1 MNRILVIE
9 DELAVREN
17 LVELLEAEGFETIA
31 APNGNI
37 GIQKALSESPDLIL
51 CDMMMPEVDGYGV
64 LTNLREEPATAT
76 IPFIFLTAKSAK
88 SDFRQGMDL
97 GADDYITKP
106 FTRAE
111 LLSAIM
117 SRLTRQSLLKKYLS
131 TKADAKTLSPEI
143 QHIEI
148 ALNQALASQESDIFP
163 VRYKPIV
170 DIQSRQV
177 IALESFLYWQSQDL
191 GLISPPELIPLA
203 ELTNLVP
210 SLGVRSIEAVCEQQ
224 QIWQESNQ
232 INLPVSVNISAGF
245 FNQPNFVQTISQIL
259 NKYNLSASDLRLEIT
274 ENIMMQDIN
283 SAIFTIN
290 ELRSMGIKVAV
301 DDFGSGNSSL
311 IYLKQLPVHML
322 KIDPYFIH
330 NISNDSQK
338 SAITTALIQ
347 MGHNLKLQIIAQ
359 GVDSTSELNFVLKN
373 NCNAAQGSLF
383 DQALSPVELQ
393 KALVKGYKNVVD

>member
-1 MNRILVIE
+1 MNKILVIE

-31 APNGNI
+31 APNGHI
-37 GIQKALSESPDLIL
+37 GIQKAMAETPDLIL

-64 LTNLREEPATAT
+64 LTNLREEPSTAT

-117 SRLTRQSLLKKYLS
+117 GRLSKQSLLKKYLS
-131 TKADAKTLSPEI
+131 AKADTKVLSPEI
-143 QHIEI
+143 QYIEI
-148 ALNQALASQESDIFP
+148 SLSNALSSPESDVFP
-163 VRYKPIV
+163 IRYKPIV
-170 DIQSRQV
+170 DIQSHQI

-191 GLISPPELIPLA
+191 GLVSPPELIPLA
-203 ELTNLVP
+203 ELTNLVA
-210 SLGVRSIEAVCEQQ
+210 SLGKRSIEAVCEQQ
-224 QIWQESNQ
+224 QIWQQSGY
-232 INLPVSVNISAGF
+232 INVPVSVNISAGF
-245 FNQPNFVQTISQIL
+245 FNQPDFVQIVSQVL
-259 NKYNLSASDLRLEIT
+259 NEYNLSASDLQLEIT
-274 ENIMMQDIN
+274 ENIIMQDIN

-290 ELRSMGIKVAV
+290 ELRSLGIKIAV
-301 DDFGSGNSSL
+301 DDFGTGNSSL
-311 IYLKQLPVHML
+311 IYLKQLPVHIL

-330 NISNDSQK
+330 NIANDSQK

-347 MGHNLKLQIIAQ
+347 MGQNLKLQIIAQ
-359 GVDSTSELNFVLKN
+359 GVDSTSELVFAAKN
-373 NCNAAQGSLF
+373 NCDAVQGSLF
-383 DQALSPVELQ
+383 NQALSPVELEQ
-393 KALVKGYKNVVD
+393 VIFKGYGNIDA

>member
-1 MNRILVIE
+1 MNTILVIE

-17 LVELLEAEGFETIA
+17 LLELLDAEGFKTVS
-31 APNGNI
+31 APNGQI
-37 GIQKALSESPDLIL
+37 GIQKAIAEVPDLIL

-64 LTNLREEPATAT
+64 LTNLREEPTTAT

-117 SRLTRQSLLKKYLS
+117 SRLSKQSLLKKYLS
-131 TKADAKTLSPEI
+131 NKADPKILPSEI

-148 ALNQALASQESDIFP
+148 ALSKALESAEPDDFP
-163 VRYKPIV
+163 IRYKPIV
-170 DIQSRQV
+170 DIKSHQV

-191 GLISPPELIPLA
+191 GLVSPPELIPLA

-210 SLGVRSIEAVCEQQ
+210 DLGKRSIAAVCKQQ
-224 QIWQESNQ
+224 QLWQESGHVN
-232 INLPVSVNISAGF
+232 IPVSVNVSAGLF
-245 FNQPNFVQTISQIL
+245 SQPNFVETVSQL
-259 NKYNLSASDLRLEIT
+259 LDEHNLTASDLQLEVT
-274 ENIMMQDIN
+274 ENIIMQDIN

-290 ELRSMGIKVAV
+290 ELRSLGVKIAI
-301 DDFGSGNSSL
+301 DDFGTGNSSL
-311 IYLKQLPVHML
+311 IYLKQLPIHII

-330 NISNDSQK
+330 NIASDSQK

-347 MGHNLKLQIIAQ
+347 MGKNLDLQIIAQ
-359 GVDSTSELNFVLKN
+359 GVDSSEELNFVTRN
-373 NCNAAQGSLF
+373 NCDAAQGLLF
-383 DQALSPVELQ
+383 SQALLPTELEHT
-393 KALVKGYKNVVD
+393 LFKGYGNVKI